1 MEGDIKNDQWGSV
14 PIRWSPELRSLAL
27 LQIWL
32 CCLWHCSNTSHQSA
46 SASGSC
52 PCRRRRDLAGTATW
66 TLAGSHDSHGFNLA
80 LGGGSWQYFTDKC
93 APISL
98 IVGVAIRWNCLL
110 SIRDCWRLRRR
121 DQIAFK
127 CRDSFF
133 QHPFMHKEV
142 KLLLSEIDF
151 QF

>member
-1 MEGDIKNDQWGSV
+1 MMTPYSHAGEVQSCVPLLCYKRDCVAWGTARTS
-14 PIRWSPELRSLAL
+14 
-27 LQIWL
+27 
-32 CCLWHCSNTSHQSA
+32 SHQSA
-46 SASGSC
+46 AASGSC
-52 PCRRRRDLAGTATW
+52 PCRRRQDLAGTATW
-66 TLAGSHDSHGFNLA
+66 TLAGSHDSYGFNLA

-121 DQIAFK
+121 DQIVFK
-127 CRDSFF
+127 CRNSFF

-151 QF
+151 QV